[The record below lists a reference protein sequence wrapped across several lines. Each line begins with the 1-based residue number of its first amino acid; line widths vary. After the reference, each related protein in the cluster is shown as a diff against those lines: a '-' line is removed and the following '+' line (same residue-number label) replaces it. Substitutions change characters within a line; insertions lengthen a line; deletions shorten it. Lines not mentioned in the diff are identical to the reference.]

1 LSAAARCE
9 DLCAVSAGSVR
20 VRVWLTP
27 KSAADGI
34 EGVERTVK
42 GPALKVRVRAVP
54 EKGKANA
61 ALVAVFAEW
70 LGVARSSVEVAA
82 GSRSRCKTLAVAGDG
97 QRLAARIAARLAEP
111 PR

>member
-1 LSAAARCE
+1 LSAAARRE
-9 DLCAVSAGSVR
+9 DLCAVSAGVVR
-20 VRVWLTP
+20 VRVRLTP
-27 KSAADGI
+27 KSAADRI
-34 EGVERTVK
+34 EGVASTVE

-54 EKGKANA
+54 ENGKANA
-61 ALVAVFAEW
+61 ALVGVFADW

-82 GSRSRCKTLAVAGDG
+82 GGKSRCKTLAVSGDG